1 MKILQKNY
9 RKACEHKS
17 SEKSSHVHHADD
29 GDGSLEMSS
38 FILQLIDDRNV
49 FVCPYCQECSL
60 QQFYSKEGCPK
71 IYKTK
76 STNLFPY
83 LNVTGLADEHVID
96 LEKRLISDR
105 YKRNY
110 DQVF

>member
-1 MKILQKNY
+1 MLTM
-9 RKACEHKS
+9 
-17 SEKSSHVHHADD
+17 VMFL
-29 GDGSLEMSS
+29 LEMSS

-105 YKRNY
+105 
-110 DQVF
+110 